1 MKPLHIVAA
10 FVVFFAILSVTGAGR
25 VETVSAAASKAQAVE
40 VKGPGGVRPQIF
52 FACCDQGMSDMDSW
66 VKNPEVISQLQQLHA
81 GLAVEIS
88 DFSAERAQ
96 AVRNLN
102 EDGIPLTAWLV
113 MSREQGHYLNGFNAP
128 EAAVRFTQFEKWTQ
142 ENELKWGAVGLDIE
156 PNFQHL
162 QEVHRHRGAFLWL
175 LTKRF
180 FDYGQIERGRGAYRA
195 LIGRI
200 QAAGYTV
207 QTYQMPFLA
216 EERAVHST
224 LLERL
229 FGIVD
234 VRGNEEVL
242 MAYSSFNHAAGGGI
256 PLIYGPQTETLAVG
270 TTLDDKAAGPT
281 ALSWEE
287 FSRDLI
293 VAAHFSHVVGVYS
306 LEGCIRHG
314 FLPRMI
320 ALDWGQTVTISAEQI
335 EAAQKFDRNL
345 RHAIWI
351 FSRLPYVVAV
361 LPVVVVV
368 LVWWRIRRRMRR
380 ARLSGQR
387 VNASVG

>member
-1 MKPLHIVAA
+1 MKHCRIISLFLIAA
-10 FVVFFAILSVTGAGR
+10 ALSLCAGAAR
-25 VETVSAAASKAQAVE
+25 VEPLAIPDEAGPVE
-40 VKGPGGVRPQIF
+40 VRGPGARPQIF
-52 FACCDQGMSDMDSW
+52 FACCDQGISDMESWMSD
-66 VKNPEVISQLQQLHA
+66 PEVISQLQQLHA
-81 GLAVEIS
+81 GLAVEVS

-96 AVRNLN
+96 AVRKLN
-102 EDGIPLTAWLV
+102 AAGIPLTAWLV

-128 EAAVRFTQFEKWTQ
+128 EAEQRSTQFETWTRD
-142 ENELKWGAVGLDIE
+142 NGLRWSAVGLDIE
-156 PNFQHL
+156 PNFDHL
-162 QEVHRHRGAFLWL
+162 KEVGKRKGSFLGL
-175 LTKRF
+175 MMRRF
-180 FDYGQIERGRGAYRA
+180 FDYRQVERGRAAYQA
-195 LIGRI
+195 LIRRI
-200 QAAGYTV
+200 QARGYTV

-216 EERAVHST
+216 EERAMHST

-234 VRGNEEVL
+234 VHGNEEVL

-270 TTLDDKAAGPT
+270 TTLDDKAAGLT

-306 LEGCIRHG
+306 LEGCIRHR

-335 EAAQKFDRNL
+335 DAAHKFDRNL

-351 FSRLPYVVAV
+351 FSRLPYVVV
-361 LPVVVVV
+361 GFLLVVIVF
-368 LVWWRIRRRMRR
+368 VWWLVRRRMRR
-380 ARLSGQR
+380 PRLSGQR
-387 VNASVG
+387 LNGSTS

>member
-1 MKPLHIVAA
+1 LKPLHIVAA
-10 FVVFFAILSVTGAGR
+10 FVVFFAILSVTSAGR

-40 VKGPGGVRPQIF
+40 VKGPGGARPQIF

-66 VKNPEVISQLQQLHA
+66 VSNPEVISQLQQLHA

-96 AVRNLN
+96 AVRKLN

-113 MSREQGHYLNGFNAP
+113 ISREQGHYLNGFNAP
-128 EAAVRFTQFEKWTQ
+128 EAAERFTQFEKWTQ

-180 FDYGQIERGRGAYRA
+180 FDYGQVERGRGAYRA

-200 QAAGYTV
+200 QASGYTV

-270 TTLDDKAAGPT
+270 TTLDDKAAGVT

-335 EAAQKFDRNL
+335 AAAQKFDRNL

-380 ARLSGQR
+380 RGYQ
-387 VNASVG
+387 VSVLTRR

>member
-1 MKPLHIVAA
+1 MKHFRIISLFLI
-10 FVVFFAILSVTGAGR
+10 
-25 VETVSAAASKAQAVE
+25 AAALSLCAGTAGVEPLAIPDEAGPVE
-40 VKGPGGVRPQIF
+40 VRGPAVRPQIF

-66 VKNPEVISQLQQLHA
+66 VKNPEVISQLQQLYA

-88 DFSAERAQ
+88 DFSAERAE
-96 AVRNLN
+96 AVRKLN

-128 EAAVRFTQFEKWTQ
+128 EAAERFTQFEKWTQ

-180 FDYGQIERGRGAYRA
+180 FDYGQVERGRGAYRA

-200 QAAGYTV
+200 QASGYTV

-270 TTLDDKAAGPT
+270 TTLDDKAAGLT

-335 EAAQKFDRNL
+335 AAAQKFDRNL

-361 LPVVVVV
+361 LLVVVVV
-368 LVWWRIRRRMRR
+368 LVWWRVRRRMRR
-380 ARLSGQR
+380 AWLSDQR
-387 VNASVG
+387 VNGSVS

>member
-1 MKPLHIVAA
+1 M
-10 FVVFFAILSVTGAGR
+10 FFAILSVTGAGR

>member
-1 MKPLHIVAA
+1 LKHLRIIALFVIAA
-10 FVVFFAILSVTGAGR
+10 ALSLCASAAR
-25 VETVSAAASKAQAVE
+25 VEPLALPDEVGPVE
-40 VKGPGGVRPQIF
+40 VRGPGVRPQIF

-66 VKNPEVISQLQQLHA
+66 VENPEVISQLQQLHA

-96 AVRNLN
+96 AVRKLN

-128 EAAVRFTQFEKWTQ
+128 EAAERFTQFEKWTR

-162 QEVHRHRGAFLWL
+162 QEVHRHRRAFLWL

-256 PLIYGPQTETLAVG
+256 PLIYGLQTETLAVG
-270 TTLDDKAAGPT
+270 TTLDDKAAGLT

-335 EAAQKFDRNL
+335 AAAQKFDRNL

-361 LPVVVVV
+361 LLVVIVV
-368 LVWWRIRRRMRR
+368 LVWWRVRRRMRR
-380 ARLSGQR
+380 AWLSDQR
-387 VNASVG
+387 VNGSVS

>member
-1 MKPLHIVAA
+1 LKPLHIVAA

-40 VKGPGGVRPQIF
+40 VKGPGGARPQIF

-66 VKNPEVISQLQQLHA
+66 VSNPEVISQLQQLHA

-96 AVRNLN
+96 AVRKLN

-113 MSREQGHYLNGFNAP
+113 ISREQGHYLNGFNAP
-128 EAAVRFTQFEKWTQ
+128 EAAERFTQFEKWTQ

-180 FDYGQIERGRGAYRA
+180 FDYGQVERGRGAYRA

-200 QAAGYTV
+200 QASGYTV

-270 TTLDDKAAGPT
+270 TTLDDKAAGLA